1 MLQAVI
7 FDLDGTLAN
16 TDPIHIQVWRDI
28 LEPHGYTVDEEF
40 FKEKISGRL
49 NEYLIKELLPQLS
62 PEEEEQLAIDKE
74 AWFRDRA
81 ASELTRM
88 PGFDELYDWV
98 QAQSLPT
105 AVVTNAPRA
114 NAEFVLKILELETA
128 FDYLLIAGELPRSKP
143 DPLPYQTALERLGVA
158 ATSAVVFEDSK
169 TGIQSA
175 VSAQIPTI
183 GVASTHD
190 PEVLYGYGASLV
202 IDRFNDSRL
211 QQFGLFQAGN

>member
-16 TDPIHIQVWRDI
+16 TDPVHLQVWREI
-28 LEPHGYTVDEEF
+28 LEPHGYTVDEAF

-49 NEYLIKELLPQLS
+49 NEYLIKELLPHLS
-62 PEEEEQLAIDKE
+62 EAEGEQLAVDKE
-74 AWFRDRA
+74 AQFRELA

-88 PGFDELYDWV
+88 PGFDELYNWIKHRD
-98 QAQSLPT
+98 LKT

-128 FDYLLIAGELPRSKP
+128 FDFVLIAGDLPRSKP
-143 DPLPYQTALERLGVA
+143 DPLPYQTALERLGIGTEA
-158 ATSAVVFEDSK
+158 AVVFEDSK
-169 TGIQSA
+169 AGIQSA
-175 VSAQIPTI
+175 VAAQIPTI
-183 GVASTHD
+183 GVASTHE

-202 IDRFNDSRL
+202 IEQFNDSRL
-211 QQFGLFQAGN
+211 QKFGLFQA